1 MSNNSN
7 GKLIFSNPPQSGS
20 AFKAEMK
27 DVSAVRSFASH
38 PDTAKFKSAV
48 KSAMP
53 QVAVYTADDDVIVT
67 PQNPLVIS
75 GSGPVEANF
84 GTVTIE
90 PGGQILVYTAATINI
105 ATLKK
110 L

>member
-1 MSNNSN
+1 MSNKSN
-7 GKLIFSNPPQSGS
+7 GKLIFSNPPQPDS

-27 DVSAVRSFASH
+27 DVSAVKSFASH
-38 PDTAKFKSAV
+38 PDTAKFKSARRM
-48 KSAMP
+48 AMP
-53 QVAVYTADDDVIVT
+53 KVAVYTEARDVTVT
-67 PQNPLVIS
+67 PQNPLIIT

-90 PGGQILVYTAATINI
+90 PGGQIFVYTAANINI

>member
-1 MSNNSN
+1 MSQNSR
-7 GKLIFSNPPQSGS
+7 GKLVFSNPPQPGS

-27 DVSAVRSFASH
+27 DVSAVNSFAAH
-38 PDTAKFKSAV
+38 PDTTKFKSTM

-53 QVAVYTADDDVIVT
+53 QVAVYTTADDVIVT

-105 ATLKK
+105 DTLKK